1 MGNRTHNVVPEPTP
15 GLAAETSPP
24 PDLTLP
30 DAQLNL
36 AMKVME
42 TKKPVVLVLT
52 EGRPRI
58 ISRIADSANAII
70 MAYNPSN
77 EGGQAIAEI
86 LFGDVNPSGKL
97 PITYPRAPNRLF
109 TYDHKMFSGE
119 DWGAGKAMAPPQFE
133 FGSGLS
139 YTTFSYSDLHVAPS
153 TASGSQAVHVD
164 VTVKNSGDRAGK
176 EVVQLYLN
184 ERFASVTPPMKR
196 LKRFAKVMLQPGES
210 RKVSFELTP
219 DDLSFIGADNKRV
232 VEPGV
237 FDVRIGGL
245 QQTLDWK

>member
-1 MGNRTHNVVPEPTP
+1 
-15 GLAAETSPP
+15 
-24 PDLTLP
+24 
-30 DAQLNL
+30 
-36 AMKVME
+36 
-42 TKKPVVLVLT
+42 
-52 EGRPRI
+52 
-58 ISRIADSANAII
+58 
-70 MAYNPSN
+70 
-77 EGGQAIAEI
+77 
-86 LFGDVNPSGKL
+86 VNPSGKL

-119 DWGAGKAMAPPQFE
+119 DWGGGKAMAPPQFE

-139 YTTFSYSDLHVAPS
+139 YTTFSYSDLHVARS
-153 TASGSQAVHVD
+153 TASGSQTVRVD
-164 VTVKNSGDRAGK
+164 VTVKNSGERAGK

-219 DDLSFIGADNKRV
+219 DDLSFIGADNRRV

-245 QQTLDWK
+245 QQTFEWK